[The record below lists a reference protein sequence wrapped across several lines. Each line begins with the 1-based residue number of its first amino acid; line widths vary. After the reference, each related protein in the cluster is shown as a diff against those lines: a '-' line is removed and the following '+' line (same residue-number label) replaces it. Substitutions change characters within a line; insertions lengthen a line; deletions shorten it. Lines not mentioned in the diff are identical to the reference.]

1 MTAPSDT
8 TPQNAGC
15 KRVCRHAMPTHLP
28 IDHIYDVVG
37 RRLRVELAGR
47 EVITLFVVAHQA
59 ARGADDVTV
68 VENYEGN
75 MT

>member
-15 KRVCRHAMPTHLP
+15 KRVCRHAMPTHLHV
-28 IDHIYDVVG
+28 DNIYDV
-37 RRLRVELAGR
+37 VELAGR

-75 MT
+75 VT